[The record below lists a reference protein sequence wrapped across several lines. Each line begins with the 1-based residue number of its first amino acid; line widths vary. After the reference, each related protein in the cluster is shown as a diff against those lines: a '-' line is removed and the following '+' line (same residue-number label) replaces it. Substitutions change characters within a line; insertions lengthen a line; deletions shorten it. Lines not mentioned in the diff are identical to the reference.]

1 MAAPHPGADARSSSA
16 ASDKL
21 VPPANGEAA
30 RAQAAQRRLALL
42 PGEGHLL
49 LFDPES
55 AALPALAEF
64 FADGEASPTWR
75 EAEAVRD
82 DRAVADAV
90 GRSRGGQPY
99 KAVSGWFR
107 RVVLAGR

>member
-1 MAAPHPGADARSSSA
+1 M
-16 ASDKL
+16 L
-21 VPPANGEAA
+21 V
-30 RAQAAQRRLALL
+30 

-49 LFDPES
+49 LFDPRS

-64 FADGEASPTWR
+64 FAAGEDSPTWR

-82 DRAVADAV
+82 DRAVAEAV
-90 GRSRGGQPY
+90 RRSSGGQPY

>member
-1 MAAPHPGADARSSSA
+1 MLLARELPNSR
-16 ASDKL
+16 L
-21 VPPANGEAA
+21 V
-30 RAQAAQRRLALL
+30 LV

-55 AALPALAEF
+55 AALPALADF
-64 FADGEASPTWR
+64 FADGEESPTWR

-82 DRAVADAV
+82 DGAVADALR
-90 GRSRGGQPY
+90 RSRGGQPY
-99 KAVSGWFR
+99 KAFSGWFR